1 MSNNEELR
9 VRSDELQAWLDER
22 RMAATPMDEKT
33 ALFSGDMALQGVGL
47 ALAVGSFVF
56 PWYIFLNQDDFGAR
70 IIAFSGHQQQIPAPV
85 TDPDIHN
92 LSPLAFEQLTT
103 AVDPMATASIAP
115 ALTDAQKQEAATQPF
130 PGKGQAR
137 PYRLVDIANG
147 RALLRDNAG
156 FFLVA
161 RGSRLPDDRR
171 VVNFEHDGKGWVMVT
186 TDGER
191 IKAGD

>member
-9 VRSDELQAWLDER
+9 VRSEELRAWMEER
-22 RMAATPMDEKT
+22 RLAATPVDEKT
-33 ALFSGDMALQGVGL
+33 PFLTGDMALQGFGL

-56 PWYIFLNQDDFGAR
+56 PWYIFFNQDDFGAK
-70 IIAFSGHQQQIPAPV
+70 IIAFSGHEQQIPAPV
-85 TDPDIHN
+85 PDPTVYN

-103 AVDPMATASIAP
+103 AIDPMTTASIAP
-115 ALTDAQKQEAATQPF
+115 ALSDAQKQEAADQPF
-130 PGKGQAR
+130 PGDGQAR

-161 RGSRLPDDRR
+161 RGSRLPDDKR
-171 VVNFEHDGKGWVMVT
+171 VVNFEYDGKGWAMIT

-191 IKAGD
+191 LKAGD